1 MINASP
7 ALLWPDGQNL
17 PSVSQAVKLGKII
30 VTLFGDWINGLEILN
45 CVFVA
50 KEALYLKVNRA

>member
-1 MINASP
+1 MP
-7 ALLWPDGQNL
+7 HLLSFGQTD
-17 PSVSQAVKLGKII
+17 KICLLFLKQLS
-30 VTLFGDWINGLEILN
+30 LFGDWINGLEILN